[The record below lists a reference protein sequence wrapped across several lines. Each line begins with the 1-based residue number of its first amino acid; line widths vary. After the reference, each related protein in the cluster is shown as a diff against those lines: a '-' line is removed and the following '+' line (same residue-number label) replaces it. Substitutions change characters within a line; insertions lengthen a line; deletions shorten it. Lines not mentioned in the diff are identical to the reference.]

1 MSIFNKIL
9 SRFTFLKS
17 TKLYQFTQEIGYSF
31 VIKTISK
38 LFSNKIDANLI
49 ILSAYGG
56 RAFIDNT
63 KYIFQYLVKN
73 TEYKVIWIT
82 NSRNLLEEL
91 KAKGYQAVYKFE
103 LNTIKLLRKAK
114 FIFTT
119 HGVFDVL
126 PIDFSPNT
134 IFVCTWHGVQNKR
147 NSSTHGPI
155 KYGKLAKYL
164 KMKIVNDS
172 FMDYF
177 VTPSGTKKDKK
188 LIVNYFQIS
197 PKKILAT
204 GYPRNDILF
213 SKDLELKT
221 QIRKKYKITNNFKR
235 VLLYA
240 PTFRDNSFTAKLPF
254 NQEELIELNNVLK
267 SSNSILIMKAH
278 MFEQIIEFKNYSNI
292 KKASKNTDIQELL
305 CITDILI
312 TDYSSVYC
320 DFLLLN
326 KPILLF
332 TYDFEE
338 FMKKGRGFYYD
349 FKKIAP
355 GPLLFTGK
363 ELIEAIKN
371 VHSIGKDFE
380 ERRLKTRRLYHKN
393 IDGNSTERLLKF
405 LKII

>member
-1 MSIFNKIL
+1 MNIVNRFLSKI
-9 SRFTFLKS
+9 TFLKS
-17 TKLYQFTQEIGYSF
+17 TNLYQFTQEIGYSF

-38 LFSNKIDANLI
+38 VFSNKVDTNLI
-49 ILSAYGG
+49 LLSAYGG
-56 RAFIDNT
+56 KAFIDNT

-82 NSRNLLEEL
+82 NSRNLLKEL

-147 NSSTHGPI
+147 NSSVHGPI

-164 KMKIVNDS
+164 KLKIVNDS
-172 FMDYF
+172 FINYF

-197 PKKILAT
+197 PTKIITT

-221 QIRKKYKITNNFKR
+221 QIRRKYKISKIFKR
-235 VLLYA
+235 ILLYA
-240 PTFRDNSFTAKLPF
+240 PTFRDISLTAKLPL
-254 NQEELIELNNVLK
+254 NQEELIELNYVLK
-267 SSNSILIMKAH
+267 RSNSILIMKAH
-278 MFEQIIEFKNYSNI
+278 MFEKIIEFKNYSNI
-292 KKASKNTDIQELL
+292 KKALKNTDIQELL

-349 FKKIAP
+349 FKQIAP

-363 ELIEAIKN
+363 DLIKAIKN
-371 VHSIGKDFE
+371 VDNIEKDFE
-380 ERRLKTRRLYHKN
+380 ERRLKTMKLYHKN

>member
-1 MSIFNKIL
+1 MNLFNKIL
-9 SRFTFLKS
+9 NRFAFLKS
-17 TKLYQFTQEIGYSF
+17 TKYYQFFQEIIYASCMKAFSSF
-31 VIKTISK
+31 FSK
-38 LFSNKIDANLI
+38 KVDKNLI
-49 ILSAYGG
+49 VLSAYGG
-56 RAFIDNT
+56 RAFTDNT
-63 KYIFQYLVKN
+63 KYIYKYLVDKTN
-73 TEYKVIWIT
+73 YRAVWLT
-82 NSRNLLEEL
+82 NSHELLNEL
-91 KAKGYQAVYKFE
+91 KVKGYNAHYKF
-103 LNTIKLLRKAK
+103 NIGAIKLLRRAK
-114 FIFTT
+114 YIFTT

-126 PIDFSPNT
+126 PINFSPET
-134 IFVCTWHGVQNKR
+134 TFVCTWHGVQNKR
-147 NSSTHGPI
+147 NSSLHGPTKFI
-155 KYGKLAKYL
+155 NLTKYL
-164 KMKIVNDS
+164 NLTS
-172 FMDYF
+172 YNNNYMDYF
-177 VTPSGTKKDKK
+177 ITPSGTKKDIK
-188 LIVNYFQIS
+188 LIVNYFQI
-197 PKKILAT
+197 PPTKIITA

-213 SKDLELKT
+213 SKDSELKNL
-221 QIRKKYKITNNFKR
+221 IRKKHKIDKFFKR

-240 PTFRDNSFTAKLPF
+240 PTFRDNSFTAKLAF
-254 NQEELIELNNVLK
+254 SQEELLELNDVLM

-292 KKASKNTDIQELL
+292 KKASKTTDIQELL

-349 FKKIAP
+349 FKQIAP

-363 ELIEAIKN
+363 ELIKAIKN
-371 VHSIGKDFE
+371 VYNIEKDFE